1 MLSYY
6 QVISIQLLMNHTTPI
21 IIRIIIWDLL
31 LLIGLSVILM
41 GLLEVALVLLSVVV
55 SLGIARLGIRIA
67 LQLILVL
74 PLHSMLNFIQC

>member
-1 MLSYY
+1 MLLSYY
-6 QVISIQLLMNHTTPI
+6 QVISIQLFINHTTLI

-41 GLLEVALVLLSVVV
+41 GLLEVALVLLSVVA

-74 PLHSMLNFIQC
+74 PLHSMLN

>member
-1 MLSYY
+1 
-6 QVISIQLLMNHTTPI
+6 MNHTTPI

-74 PLHSMLNFIQC
+74 PLHSMLN

>member
-1 MLSYY
+1 VLLSYY
-6 QVISIQLLMNHTTPI
+6 QVISIQLFINHTTLI

-41 GLLEVALVLLSVVV
+41 GLLEVALVLLSVVA

-74 PLHSMLNFIQC
+74 PLHSMLN